1 MVMFKNMKLVNKII
15 FLAVIIVVINL
26 ALQGNFI
33 WNIRNTDLESM
44 ESRANSLSQQQAK
57 IFSDEFKHIEFVVKS
72 YSEDFAILIK
82 NNNLS
87 REDAIA
93 IMSDSLIEN
102 ASVVAHGMG
111 FEPGTF
117 DGRDSE
123 YQGMSNLGSDGNGR
137 FLPYIYF
144 DGNNNVAVEDLVGY
158 DVPGDGDWYLIP
170 KKTGKPIIT
179 EPYFYPINGVDV
191 LMFTISYPVK
201 VDGDFIGVVTADV
214 AIDSVQ
220 KNLIEADTRRE
231 LNIES
236 FMFTNMG
243 TAIAATVD
251 ESLINTDISSDESI
265 SKILSS
271 DGNESYFGE
280 TEFVDGKQLVVSYPV
295 NFISKDTKWYLM
307 NNIPEKVILSK
318 YQNQLKINLIV
329 IAIAL
334 IIIVLL
340 IYFISRSIK
349 RPITKLS
356 DTIEKIGMGDLT
368 ESCDMDTRDE
378 IGQLSKN
385 FDSMIDKMKDLI
397 RNVQQSAGVVGDS
410 SGKMLEYSNESVDS
424 INGVTTIVSEIA
436 EANVKQSEDIEGIV
450 QKTAS
455 LSNMINE
462 MNQVIAEVT
471 SISEDTQNI
480 SNQGIEILSDLD
492 EKTNDTR
499 EKSRE
504 ISVAVQDVNT
514 SIVDIENITSMID
527 SIAAQTNL
535 LALNAS
541 IEAARAGEAGKGF
554 AVVADEIRKLA
565 EETGSATNEIKD
577 IVLQV
582 INKSQT
588 AVVSVDEVSKSQEEQ
603 FEIIKKSI
611 STFDEINKSFI
622 ILSEKINAV
631 DNNASVIDRNKEDI
645 MDAISNI
652 SAVSEETT
660 ASTEEATST
669 MIEQKHSIEELR
681 SYSEGLQK
689 MTEELE
695 KQVGQFRV

>member
-1 MVMFKNMKLVNKII
+1 MFKNMKLVNKII

-201 VDGDFIGVVTADV
+201 VDGGFIGVVTADV

-280 TEFVDGKQLVVSYPV
+280 TKFVDGKQLVVSYPV